1 MFNRPKDLSKDPMDA
16 FVVQEGQTVLIDG
29 YLFKVEYPVQSG
41 AVGCVW
47 KDHIY
52 FTQINPDDGKNVVR
66 ATTDDSDYDCIH
78 ARLYM
83 PDKPKHGHAIASR
96 LDWSDALNNKQGQRP
111 CWEQFISYEIR

>member
-1 MFNRPKDLSKDPMDA
+1 MFSRPKDLSKDPMDV
-16 FVVQEGQTVLIDG
+16 FVVQEDQLVLIDG
-29 YLFKVEYPVQSG
+29 FLFKVEYPVQTG
-41 AVGCVW
+41 AVGCEW
-47 KDHIY
+47 KDHVY
-52 FTQINPDDGKNVVR
+52 FTQVNPDGKNVVR